1 VIAWYFPILP
11 RERNLVRGRLTNN
24 SLSERPL
31 TRDRITVDSLVGLRL
46 LAECARTP
54 DASGH
59 ECLRVLNRQTGLW
72 MARAQ
77 ESAEAWGSKRIQGGG
92 TKKKSVEADCR

>member
-1 VIAWYFPILP
+1 
-11 RERNLVRGRLTNN
+11 VRGRLTNN

-54 DASGH
+54 DTPGH
-59 ECLRVLNRQTGLW
+59 ECLRVLNHQTGLW
-72 MARAQ
+72 MARVQ
-77 ESAEAWGSKRIQGGG
+77 ESAEAWGPKHIQGGG
-92 TKKKSVEADCR
+92 TKKEGTEVDCR